1 MSHFKR
7 TFAEM
12 CYSRFFWK
20 YITKLILSKV
30 ASLKTG
36 TYWQT
41 TQLWVFSQK
50 FGKVFRN
57 SYHAKHLCA
66 AAHLHHRFCQLIL
79 TLLCESSLSYGNQS
93 IDFNCESVDWFLY
106 DMDLCRKRVKNKII
120 PSLDLLVQ
128 IQS

>member
-7 TFAEM
+7 TFTEM

-20 YITKLILSKV
+20 YITELILSKV

-36 TYWQT
+36 T
-41 TQLWVFSQK
+41 QLWVFSQK
-50 FGKVFRN
+50 FDKVFRN
-57 SYHAKHLCA
+57 SYHAKHLFA

-79 TLLCESSLSYGNQS
+79 TLLCESSLSYRNQS